1 MRLNRCPGPEY
12 SEPGLPYIHQ
22 KSMSSRFSKSQA
34 VCPRGQFLRQKAQR
48 FKFVVEAVKLPA
60 ENFFVVLLFHVSD
73 HTAAGGHCASQ
84 RRWDA
89 AVTCAQ
95 LAVILNGL
103 LGRTLSSLDD
113 LQLGMP
119 IFDDNRD
126 AQV

>member
-1 MRLNRCPGPEY
+1 MFHEK
-12 SEPGLPYIHQ
+12 GLRIP
-22 KSMSSRFSKSQA
+22 
-34 VCPRGQFLRQKAQR
+34 
-48 FKFVVEAVKLPA
+48 
-60 ENFFVVLLFHVSD
+60 VSD

-103 LGRTLSSLDD
+103 LGRTLS
-113 LQLGMP
+113 QLGMP

-126 AQV
+126 AQL

>member
-1 MRLNRCPGPEY
+1 MPRPRVFRAGAAVYP
-12 SEPGLPYIHQ
+12 SKIH
-22 KSMSSRFSKSQA
+22 
-34 VCPRGQFLRQKAQR
+34 
-48 FKFVVEAVKLPA
+48 VKLPA

-103 LGRTLSSLDD
+103 LGQTLSSLDD

>member
-1 MRLNRCPGPEY
+1 M
-12 SEPGLPYIHQ
+12 
-22 KSMSSRFSKSQA
+22 
-34 VCPRGQFLRQKAQR
+34 
-48 FKFVVEAVKLPA
+48 
-60 ENFFVVLLFHVSD
+60 LLFHVSD

-119 IFDDNRD
+119 IFDDNRG
-126 AQV
+126 AQAWYFLPIQEATVAYTAAETGAHERWAGLG

>member
-1 MRLNRCPGPEY
+1 MFHEK
-12 SEPGLPYIHQ
+12 GL
-22 KSMSSRFSKSQA
+22 R
-34 VCPRGQFLRQKAQR
+34 
-48 FKFVVEAVKLPA
+48 
-60 ENFFVVLLFHVSD
+60 FHVSD

-89 AVTCAQ
+89 AVTRAQ

-113 LQLGMP
+113 LQPGMP

>member
-1 MRLNRCPGPEY
+1 MFHEK
-12 SEPGLPYIHQ
+12 GL
-22 KSMSSRFSKSQA
+22 RF
-34 VCPRGQFLRQKAQR
+34 R
-48 FKFVVEAVKLPA
+48 
-60 ENFFVVLLFHVSD
+60 VSH
-73 HTAAGGHCASQ
+73 HTAGGHRAIQ
-84 RRWDA
+84 RRWEA
-89 AVTCAQ
+89 AVTRAQ

>member
-1 MRLNRCPGPEY
+1 MFHEK
-12 SEPGLPYIHQ
+12 GL
-22 KSMSSRFSKSQA
+22 R
-34 VCPRGQFLRQKAQR
+34 
-48 FKFVVEAVKLPA
+48 
-60 ENFFVVLLFHVSD
+60 FHVSD
-73 HTAAGGHCASQ
+73 HTAGGHCASQ

-89 AVTCAQ
+89 AVTRAQ

-119 IFDDNRD
+119 IFADNRD

>member
-1 MRLNRCPGPEY
+1 MFHEK
-12 SEPGLPYIHQ
+12 GL
-22 KSMSSRFSKSQA
+22 RF
-34 VCPRGQFLRQKAQR
+34 P
-48 FKFVVEAVKLPA
+48 
-60 ENFFVVLLFHVSD
+60 VSD

-89 AVTCAQ
+89 AVTRAQ

-103 LGRTLSSLDD
+103 LGQTLSSLDD

-126 AQV
+126 AQVRYFLLILEAAVAHATAEAVEHERWAGLG